1 MSQNKQLLKKKRN
14 SKKRKNDLLQTRS
27 VPCKSEVF
35 TCAFYSNSQGR
46 PQARTNYL
54 CEPGTP
60 QGKIL
65 CVHSNFPSL
74 SSATLFC
81 CHGDIVTLTCWRE
94 IRDKPGYVLCNCCWK
109 TGHCGSKKKEA
120 PSDVFLLGRRCNVCF
135 HGFEWKAKNITR
147 GTKILLPP
155 KSRSEC
161 RKNERKWTEEL
172 RTFW

>member
-1 MSQNKQLLKKKRN
+1 MSQNKLLLKKKQTAKSVKTIY
-14 SKKRKNDLLQTRS
+14 SKLAACLVR
-27 VPCKSEVF
+27 KSEVF

-46 PQARTNYL
+46 PQARTNCL

-109 TGHCGSKKKEA
+109 TGHCGSKKKET

-135 HGFEWKAKNITR
+135 HGFEWKAKNITK

-161 RKNERKWTEEL
+161 RNNERKF
-172 RTFW
+172 TFW